1 MDVRVGEFHYVRM
14 AQTRKGAK
22 DEGVTVDARSVVG
35 EPDIHHGL
43 QFRGREVATFRV
55 FRFDIEPGERIGG
68 NPVVLISRIGHQLQL
83 LECRMD
89 RPGTHPLYRG
99 EVDYKLFDEIP
110 LQLFER
116 NIFYT
121 IFVFEER
128 GKPVTAFAV
137 IVIARIG
144 AVFAHTFEEPCK
156 VFVEGLQQQAAVVA
170 HTEEGVADFFGRN
183 IRITVAEPLVLLADI
198 GLDIFQFFIETLSFE
213 ALTGSLVRLGIPKGG
228 ANGEFAAELRHRTI
242 NRDTTH
248 DGNLT
253 VFFRLPFHVEK
264 DFESAALHDNL
275 NFVDLLNVK
284 SGYLLCGNP
293 TQ

>member
-55 FRFDIEPGERIGG
+55 LRPDVETCERIGG
-68 NPVVLISRIGHQLQL
+68 NPAVLIRRVGHQLQFL
-83 LECRMD
+83 DSRMD

-121 IFVFEER
+121 VFVFEER
-128 GKPVTAFAV
+128 G
-137 IVIARIG
+137 
-144 AVFAHTFEEPCK
+144 
-156 VFVEGLQQQAAVVA
+156 
-170 HTEEGVADFFGRN
+170 
-183 IRITVAEPLVLLADI
+183 
-198 GLDIFQFFIETLSFE
+198 
-213 ALTGSLVRLGIPKGG
+213 SLR
-228 ANGEFAAELRHRTI
+228 
-242 NRDTTH
+242 
-248 DGNLT
+248 
-253 VFFRLPFHVEK
+253 
-264 DFESAALHDNL
+264 
-275 NFVDLLNVK
+275 
-284 SGYLLCGNP
+284 
-293 TQ
+293 

>member
-1 MDVRVGEFHYVRM
+1 MDVRVGVFHYVRM

-121 IFVFEER
+121 VFVFEER
-128 GKPVTAFAV
+128 G
-137 IVIARIG
+137 
-144 AVFAHTFEEPCK
+144 
-156 VFVEGLQQQAAVVA
+156 
-170 HTEEGVADFFGRN
+170 
-183 IRITVAEPLVLLADI
+183 
-198 GLDIFQFFIETLSFE
+198 
-213 ALTGSLVRLGIPKGG
+213 SLR
-228 ANGEFAAELRHRTI
+228 
-242 NRDTTH
+242 
-248 DGNLT
+248 
-253 VFFRLPFHVEK
+253 
-264 DFESAALHDNL
+264 
-275 NFVDLLNVK
+275 
-284 SGYLLCGNP
+284 
-293 TQ
+293 